1 MKYKI
6 NHIPISDK
14 RPSIKMNPKYITIH
28 STANP
33 KSTAKNERDW
43 LTNPSNKRT
52 ASWHIVVGDEVAI
65 EAIPF
70 NEVAWHAG
78 DGGNGTGNRQS
89 IGIEMCES
97 GNREEVIKNTIQVT
111 VDLMKKYNIG
121 INNLKRHYDWTKKNC
136 PRILNY
142 NNWQGWDKF
151 KNEVQKRLEGDN
163 MKKKEQAVS
172 EWAKESWK
180 WAKKN
185 NITDG
190 KRPCDSMTREEM
202 VTMLYRYDKTRK

>member
-6 NHIPISDK
+6 NHIPMSSK

-28 STANP
+28 STANL
-33 KSTAKNERDW
+33 KSTANNERGW

-52 ASWHIVVGDEVAI
+52 ASWHIVVDDKVAI
-65 EAIPF
+65 EAIPL

-78 DGGNGTGNRQS
+78 DGKNGTGNRQS

-97 GNREEVIKNTIQVT
+97 GSREEVIKNTIQVT

-142 NNWQGWDKF
+142 GNWQGWDKF

-163 MKKKEQAVS
+163 MKNKEQVIS
-172 EWAKESWK
+172 EWAKESWN